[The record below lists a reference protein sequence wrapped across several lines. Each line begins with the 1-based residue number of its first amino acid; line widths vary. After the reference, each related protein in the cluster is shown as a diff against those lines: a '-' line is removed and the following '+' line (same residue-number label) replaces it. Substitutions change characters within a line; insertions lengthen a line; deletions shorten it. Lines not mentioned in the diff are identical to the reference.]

1 MCASLHAFDAFD
13 DKEAHEQPAN
23 VRLRVK
29 ECTLMIVSEDEL
41 EALLGVKQAL
51 EELKELTSRFRVCLE
66 CTTHRRTAGSL
77 MNSWARAC
85 PADPEDSFAS
95 QGVRPGQV
103 FASKAEL
110 TVLGLH
116 SFPEGR
122 LFARGGQLLA
132 LLLKPSAAPEAAD
145 SSEGGGGSPP
155 DSCSSEQDEAAL
167 PPPATRGA
175 GGSRGVGAALEVEVG
190 GVALREGA
198 GQQWCEDL
206 KGDLWWT
213 GRGGARPGAARR
225 RPNSASLPAPKDLQ
239 GDDALMAAACASGVP
254 VRVLRVVRVPLA
266 LGPGAAVGKKRSKAV
281 VAAAAA
287 RGLRVRRWLYE
298 GLYRVVERSD
308 APRPGSRA
316 AGHRWRLQPL
326 EGEVLGTGQAASQ
339 LLAGLSS
346 LTPSGPD
353 PLQLEA
359 ALQAWQQRQQQEQ
372 QGQGQQQGQ
381 VDQGQAPAAGL
392 GQAGREGEGQAAGE
406 EAELLTLPAHLLP
419 EGAGAHL
426 LQPTNSSGLGLLLV
440 LDAVADPPP
449 GEQQPGL
456 APPPGSAVPP
466 PACPPAPGPWPLPVF
481 GPEGGEGAA
490 RARAAAQQLA
500 AEWRASGEYG
510 WGEGTLQQAPA
521 TGAVLQVS
529 GVLDHEEAAMLEH
542 LGPWA
547 ACSPPRQQHKRR
559 RGHSTGGRGSACD
572 LQGGEADILP
582 GQEASG
588 GSGATWPLRPPPDV
602 CGAAARLALG
612 LGAGGEGPGRLGA
625 GSQKHKA
632 GGGAEGGGLGR
643 AGQGG
648 GPPGWV
654 PVAVSS
660 QLLSRQGGG
669 KGPSSSDLGQGD
681 PAIAAQAA
689 ARPEGGS
696 PPCPW
701 LAQGGCGGPAWHD
714 CSGGRACHR
723 YQAWLQQEGGG
734 RAQAAGGPQCC
745 RPKLQRC
752 PALPLEVFAA
762 APQPPPSGPAARG
775 PGPGPGVA
783 QQWALRCAEELAAGT
798 AVCCLMGQLVTAA
811 QAAQLSR
818 TAQPGLSSW
827 HRLLPLDHITRCWQP
842 FLDRGLLGWAAVLAG
857 ADEPDHHSAAFF
869 RGLPPMP
876 LWPFTASRLLS
887 AKELAALP
895 LERMECAAGPQNSG
909 NAQLKKHEAEV
920 TAYAMPDARTLF
932 DSWRRATALPGKTP
946 DFTDYKVAA
955 EKVLRD
961 AAMLP
966 NEATRDSVTGDERAS
981 HGAPHLLVLDVSQAG
996 NASRFVRHSNE
1007 ANLTAQVR
1015 LLPGHAA
1022 I

>member
-1 MCASLHAFDAFD
+1 
-13 DKEAHEQPAN
+13 
-23 VRLRVK
+23 
-29 ECTLMIVSEDEL
+29 MIVSEDEL
-41 EALLGVKQAL
+41 EALLGVRQAL
-51 EELKELTSRFRVCLE
+51 EELKELTSRFRTQKIHLPARVAASHLR
-66 CTTHRRTAGSL
+66 HR
-77 MNSWARAC
+77 WAPET
-85 PADPEDSFAS
+85 PAPGHVK
-95 QGVRPGQV
+95 GVRPGQV

-155 DSCSSEQDEAAL
+155 DSCCSEQDEAAL

-190 GVALREGA
+190 GGALREGS

-266 LGPGAAVGKKRSKAV
+266 LGPGAAAGKKRSKAV

-346 LTPSGPD
+346 LSPSGPD

-372 QGQGQQQGQ
+372 QGRQEQQGQVQQQGQ
-381 VDQGQAPAAGL
+381 VDQGRAPAAGL
-392 GQAGREGEGQAAGE
+392 GQAGRVGDGEAAGE

-426 LQPTNSSGLGLLLV
+426 LQPTNSSGMGEDPADSPLHLPHSPSLPQAPPHLLPAGQQQGREAPTAPPTLLDPLPSSPCPTAWHCRSPPHLTPPGPPPLGPPGGLLPSPTRPSLPCGVAQAAGGPGPPLSRRDVWREGLTQRPGLLLV

-500 AEWRASGEYG
+500 AEWRASGDYG
-510 WGEGTLQQAPA
+510 WGEGTLQQ
-521 TGAVLQVS
+521 V
-529 GVLDHEEAAMLEH
+529 
-542 LGPWA
+542 
-547 ACSPPRQQHKRR
+547 R
-559 RGHSTGGRGSACD
+559 GRG
-572 LQGGEADILP
+572 GGE
-582 GQEASG
+582 
-588 GSGATWPLRPPPDV
+588 
-602 CGAAARLALG
+602 
-612 LGAGGEGPGRLGA
+612 GGEGPGGRGR
-625 GSQKHKA
+625 
-632 GGGAEGGGLGR
+632 GGGQGR
-643 AGQGG
+643 RE
-648 GPPGWV
+648 
-654 PVAVSS
+654 
-660 QLLSRQGGG
+660 L
-669 KGPSSSDLGQGD
+669 
-681 PAIAAQAA
+681 
-689 ARPEGGS
+689 
-696 PPCPW
+696 
-701 LAQGGCGGPAWHD
+701 
-714 CSGGRACHR
+714 GGRGRGSKPTQRVQDQVRVRDSGAACCPVG
-723 YQAWLQQEGGG
+723 LP
-734 RAQAAGGPQCC
+734 AA
-745 RPKLQRC
+745 C
-752 PALPLEVFAA
+752 PDPPPPA
-762 APQPPPSGPAARG
+762 APRP
-775 PGPGPGVA
+775 
-783 QQWALRCAEELAAGT
+783 
-798 AVCCLMGQLVTAA
+798 
-811 QAAQLSR
+811 
-818 TAQPGLSSW
+818 
-827 HRLLPLDHITRCWQP
+827 
-842 FLDRGLLGWAAVLAG
+842 
-857 ADEPDHHSAAFF
+857 
-869 RGLPPMP
+869 
-876 LWPFTASRLLS
+876 
-887 AKELAALP
+887 
-895 LERMECAAGPQNSG
+895 
-909 NAQLKKHEAEV
+909 
-920 TAYAMPDARTLF
+920 
-932 DSWRRATALPGKTP
+932 
-946 DFTDYKVAA
+946 
-955 EKVLRD
+955 
-961 AAMLP
+961 
-966 NEATRDSVTGDERAS
+966 
-981 HGAPHLLVLDVSQAG
+981 
-996 NASRFVRHSNE
+996 
-1007 ANLTAQVR
+1007 
-1015 LLPGHAA
+1015 
-1022 I
+1022 

>member
-13 DKEAHEQPAN
+13 DKEPHNQPAN
-23 VRLRVK
+23 VHLRVK
-29 ECTLMIVSEDEL
+29 ECILMIVSEDEL
-41 EALLGVKQAL
+41 EALLGVRQAL
-51 EELKELTSRFRVCLE
+51 EELKELTSRFRTQKIHLPARVAASHLR
-66 CTTHRRTAGSL
+66 HR
-77 MNSWARAC
+77 WAPET
-85 PADPEDSFAS
+85 PAPGHVK
-95 QGVRPGQV
+95 GVRPGQV

-155 DSCSSEQDEAAL
+155 DSCCSEQDEAAL

-190 GVALREGA
+190 GGALREGS

-239 GDDALMAAACASGVP
+239 GDDALMAAACASGMP

-266 LGPGAAVGKKRSKAV
+266 LGPGAAAGKKRSKAV

-372 QGQGQQQGQ
+372 QGRQEQQGQVQQQGQ
-381 VDQGQAPAAGL
+381 VDQGRAPAAGL
-392 GQAGREGEGQAAGE
+392 GQAGRVGEGQAAGE

-426 LQPTNSSGLGLLLV
+426 LQPTNSSGL
-440 LDAVADPPP
+440 
-449 GEQQPGL
+449 
-456 APPPGSAVPP
+456 
-466 PACPPAPGPWPLPVF
+466 APGPWPLPVF

-500 AEWRASGEYG
+500 AEWRASGDYG
-510 WGEGTLQQAPA
+510 WGEGTLQQAP
-521 TGAVLQVS
+521 GQP
-529 GVLDHEEAAMLEH
+529 AA
-542 LGPWA
+542 
-547 ACSPPRQQHKRR
+547 PPRQQHKRR
-559 RGHSTGGRGSACD
+559 RGVTPGGRGSACD
-572 LQGGEADILP
+572 LQGGEADSPP
-582 GQEASG
+582 GQKASG

-612 LGAGGEGPGRLGA
+612 LGAGGEGPAGSGA
-625 GSQKHKA
+625 GSQERKA
-632 GGGAEGGGLGR
+632 GGGAGAGGLGR

-689 ARPEGGS
+689 ARPEGGRS

-701 LAQGGCGGPAWHD
+701 LMQGGCGGPAWHD

-734 RAQAAGGPQCC
+734 PAQAAGGPQCC

-762 APQPPPSGPAARG
+762 ESPPSGPAACG

-783 QQWALRCAEELAAGT
+783 VQWALRCAEELAAGT
-798 AVCCLMGQLVTAA
+798 AVC
-811 QAAQLSR
+811 
-818 TAQPGLSSW
+818 
-827 HRLLPLDHITRCWQP
+827 
-842 FLDRGLLGWAAVLAG
+842 
-857 ADEPDHHSAAFF
+857 
-869 RGLPPMP
+869 
-876 LWPFTASRLLS
+876 
-887 AKELAALP
+887 
-895 LERMECAAGPQNSG
+895 
-909 NAQLKKHEAEV
+909 
-920 TAYAMPDARTLF
+920 
-932 DSWRRATALPGKTP
+932 
-946 DFTDYKVAA
+946 
-955 EKVLRD
+955 
-961 AAMLP
+961 
-966 NEATRDSVTGDERAS
+966 
-981 HGAPHLLVLDVSQAG
+981 
-996 NASRFVRHSNE
+996 
-1007 ANLTAQVR
+1007 
-1015 LLPGHAA
+1015 
-1022 I
+1022 